1 MAGIR
6 KKFWTT
12 SKGEKKYCYEITYY
26 LNGKQVRKSGFKTQQ
41 EAQMA
46 LPSVTKSYSSNI
58 TVKDLVNNYIE
69 ERLLYGKCKESTA
82 KLYRTYLNTNLTD
95 IQNVKAKR
103 IKAQNLNM
111 LVSKWKSTNMT
122 NKSIN
127 NILKFLRS
135 VYNFGIKNKWISE
148 NPLSYI
154 ENLPKIP
161 TKIKFLEENKMY
173 EFLEVIKEF
182 PLMQYTALY
191 TAIYTGMRISEL
203 LALEWSDIDF
213 KNNTISVNKQ
223 FYKNKLSTPK
233 TYKSTRIIHIPSNVT
248 TTLAK
253 LKKES
258 KVMSKI
264 IFCGK
269 TGSYI
274 NQNKFVRNYFK
285 KAAKAIGKA
294 DYNFHCLRHTY
305 ATFMLSHNK
314 TIKLVQEQ
322 LGHSTPITTMN
333 TYTHTTQSDYEQAM
347 NLLENFE
354 REQSMSI
361 VNY

>member
-1 MAGIR
+1 MNI
-6 KKFWTT
+6 
-12 SKGEKKYCYEITYY
+12 
-26 LNGKQVRKSGFKTQQ
+26 KSVDELFDSEFFIKLKDFIFKETFDDF
-41 EAQMA
+41 
-46 LPSVTKSYSSNI
+46 YNR
-58 TVKDLVNNYIE
+58 TVKDLISNYIE

-82 KLYRTYLNTNLTD
+82 NLYRLYLNTNLVD
-95 IQNVKAKR
+95 IQNVKAKS
-103 IKAQNLNM
+103 IKTQNLNM

-135 VYNFGIKNKWISE
+135 VYNFGIKNKWLSE

-154 ENLPKIP
+154 ENLPKVP
-161 TKIKFLEENKMY
+161 TKIKFLDENDMNK
-173 EFLEVIKEF
+173 FLEAIKEF
-182 PLMQYTALY
+182 PIIQYTALY
-191 TAIYTGMRISEL
+191 TALYTGMRISEL

-213 KNNTISVNKQ
+213 KNSTIMVNKQ
-223 FYKNKLSTPK
+223 FYKNKLSIPK
-233 TYKSTRIIHIPSNVT
+233 TYKSTRIIRVPSNVT
-248 TTLAK
+248 TLLAK

-258 KVMSKI
+258 KIMSKI

-285 KAAKAIGKA
+285 KAVKAIGKP

-314 TIKLVQEQ
+314 SIKFVQEQ

-333 TYTHTTQSDYEQAM
+333 TYTHSTQSDYEQAM
-347 NLLENFE
+347 SLLENFDC
-354 REQSMSI
+354 EQSMSI
-361 VNY
+361 ICL